1 MGINSTS
8 VAYDFG
14 QMGSAITDST
24 SASLYPPKGMVIVAI
39 TALEGATFDASGG
52 LVGDIDNTTTL
63 KNSVFI
69 STEQHANSS
78 GTHTIGDFQL
88 TGCDGTGSLSTTL
101 TGFTAST
108 NIKLGQIIEST
119 TLTRS
124 LTDPYRVAAYT
135 AGATS
140 LTMNKQANIG
150 ASANETVTF
159 FNDLSQGFG
168 AIEFNAGDSIPA
180 GTTIYGR
187 WTAINLDG
195 GRVIA
200 YFGI

>member
-1 MGINSTS
+1 MGIKTEEVS
-8 VAYDFG
+8 YGFG

-39 TALEGATFDASGG
+39 TSLHDQTAFDALGGLVSEVITDASGTSQSPY
-52 LVGDIDNTTTL
+52 ITTEVAAHDTG
-63 KNSVFI
+63 
-69 STEQHANSS
+69 Q
-78 GTHTIGDFQL
+78 FQL

-124 LTDPYRVAAYT
+124 LTDPYRVATYT

-159 FNDLSQGFG
+159 FEDHGQGYGGVEMDTDDL
-168 AIEFNAGDSIPA
+168 ILT

-187 WTAINLDG
+187 WTAVNLDN
-195 GRVIA
+195 GRAIC
-200 YFGI
+200 YFGY